1 MPKHNPIYTPRFDEV
16 LTELVGTLGEAKW
29 AEITRQMK
37 TIYGLSIPHKP
48 MVQARWRAID
58 PKINRQIFSAEET
71 VTHWHICVKYKCH
84 WDAVKAE
91 YEAIG
96 QIRDKCFLSQKFY
109 AHFQFKLVDL
119 NRMMGKMVA
128 YNQPKIENMRDTTKK
143 RILEINAREPQSVKD
158 QSAREII
165 QSCQMLIKLLTYVVD
180 NHKED
185 YKVITEELKKMI
197 TPEKFARV
205 LQNIFIIDLIV
216 LIACNELKPSDE
228 TPDFIKMDERKKIK
242 YKKPTKVKR
251 WDEALLLSSSPENTE
266 DEDVLRTEQEINKVT
281 GGTNF
286 TKADIEEIKQSPIYC
301 VCNTD
306 QNQTFYDWYNE
317 AKIQKATLK
326 TDLLVDVMDIMNNN
340 KDKQKSEK
348 TKPVQKRTALL
359 AKKQMKL
366 IEKKKNEL
374 MKQDKDDKIKTVR
387 GKIKIDKEVFP
398 GCYTKFFDKE
408 DEDDYE
414 DSQDNPIYSAIDAD
428 QIYQIIMQQKQ
439 AQDN

>member
-1 MPKHNPIYTPRFDEV
+1 
-16 LTELVGTLGEAKW
+16 
-29 AEITRQMK
+29 
-37 TIYGLSIPHKP
+37 
-48 MVQARWRAID
+48 
-58 PKINRQIFSAEET
+58 
-71 VTHWHICVKYKCH
+71 
-84 WDAVKAE
+84 
-91 YEAIG
+91 
-96 QIRDKCFLSQKFY
+96 
-109 AHFQFKLVDL
+109 
-119 NRMMGKMVA
+119 
-128 YNQPKIENMRDTTKK
+128 
-143 RILEINAREPQSVKD
+143 
-158 QSAREII
+158 
-165 QSCQMLIKLLTYVVD
+165 
-180 NHKED
+180 
-185 YKVITEELKKMI
+185 
-197 TPEKFARV
+197 
-205 LQNIFIIDLIV
+205 
-216 LIACNELKPSDE
+216 
-228 TPDFIKMDERKKIK
+228 MDERKKIK

-286 TKADIEEIKQSPIYC
+286 TKADMEEIKQSPIYC

-326 TDLLVDVMDIMNNN
+326 TDLLVDVMDVMNNT
-340 KDKQKSEK
+340 DKQKSEK
-348 TKPVQKRTALL
+348 SKPVQKRTAQL

>member
-143 RILEINAREPQSVKD
+143 RILEINAREPSSVKD

-326 TDLLVDVMDIMNNN
+326 TDLLVDVMDIMTT

-348 TKPVQKRTALL
+348 SKPVQKRTALL